1 MVSTYALSVDGAS
14 SLLDNVWVKQCLHS
28 TWDPATA
35 LCGHLAGTT
44 DCTSALKWPSHL
56 FLLLYPVL
64 LNPFIA
70 RETRSLYLLG
80 LLARLWSRDFWV
92 LLLEVCVHCYHAML
106 HMLICW
112 QGAVQTRG
120 WTVGHQNLLTLS
132 QVAGRQLVGDRA
144 RSGPVS
150 ASAADPSWSQITE
163 PNYDKVGETRL
174 LGSSRNP
181 VIWPGQGRGQSQ
193 EWAAAIW

>member
-112 QGAVQTRG
+112 YVDKARCKQEAG
-120 WTVGHQNLLTLS
+120 LLDTKTYWHYLRL
-132 QVAGRQLVGDRA
+132 QA
-144 RSGPVS
+144 
-150 ASAADPSWSQITE
+150 ASWWGT
-163 PNYDKVGETRL
+163 
-174 LGSSRNP
+174 
-181 VIWPGQGRGQSQ
+181 GQGRAQCPPPQ
-193 EWAAAIW
+193 QIPADRK